1 MSNNNYE
8 SNDYDYESKYLK
20 YPTSDNYESKY
31 LKYKNK
37 YLALK
42 KLQSQKGGAPT
53 DIIGTVEAITET
65 DNTYIKLYNSVTE
78 KASKLL
84 ESITSTSSSLV
95 EGAKEKI
102 AELMINLTAIKN
114 YIETKMQVLKIDKA
128 LETVLEGTKNLLKKL
143 GSVLVRKD
151 VKSL

>member
-8 SNDYDYESKYLK
+8 SND
-20 YPTSDNYESKY
+20 YESKY

-42 KLQSQKGGAPT
+42 KLQNQKGGAPT
-53 DIIGTVEAITET
+53 DIIGTVEATTET

-78 KASKLL
+78 KANKLL
-84 ESITSTSSSLV
+84 ESITSSSLV
-95 EGAKEKI
+95 TEFKEDFKEEL

-128 LETVLEGTKNLLKKL
+128 LESILEGTKDLLKKL
-143 GSVLVRKD
+143 GSILVRKD
-151 VKSL
+151 VKKSL

>member
-1 MSNNNYE
+1 MSNNN
-8 SNDYDYESKYLK
+8 YESKYLK
-20 YPTSDNYESKY
+20 YPTSDSYESKY

-42 KLQSQKGGAPT
+42 KLQNQKGGAPT
-53 DIIGTVEAITET
+53 NIIDTVEAKTET

-78 KASKLL
+78 KANKLL
-84 ESITSTSSSLV
+84 ESITSTSSGLV

-128 LETVLEGTKNLLKKL
+128 LESVLEGTKNLLKKL

>member
-8 SNDYDYESKYLK
+8 SND
-20 YPTSDNYESKY
+20 YESKY

-42 KLQSQKGGAPT
+42 KLQNQKGGAPT
-53 DIIGTVEAITET
+53 DIIGTVEATTET

-78 KASKLL
+78 KANKLL
-84 ESITSTSSSLV
+84 ESITSSSLV
-95 EGAKEKI
+95 TEFKKDFKEEL

-128 LETVLEGTKNLLKKL
+128 LESILEGTKDLLKKL